1 MTALPT
7 LEEAA
12 MGLAD
17 LGLSTL
23 DLVGMSSL
31 SNYDLSTIAS
41 MNAPSTPFI
50 GKSEAN

>member
-17 LGLSTL
+17 LGVSTL
-23 DLVGMSSL
+23 DLVGLSSL
-31 SNYDLSTIAS
+31 SNFDLTTIAS
-41 MNAPSTPFI
+41 VNAPSSYI